1 MLYATTIVS
10 WLVLFEMT
18 FNTITVIYIYFN
30 TDITCILSDR
40 SWKCLEVC
48 DILWLQPTKYYKF
61 WTFEIKTIFI
71 LHCHILFLVIM
82 LLHNWYFVFKFG
94 KWCYDT
100 KYLWFLPAGIFII
113 CISTTTSYI
122 SGNHNASLSLLI
134 LLVTTILTAK
144 KLFMARPIY
153 VNRN

>member
-10 WLVLFEMT
+10 WLVLFEMAI
-18 FNTITVIYIYFN
+18 NTITVIYIYFN

-61 WTFEIKTIFI
+61 WTFEIKPIFI

-82 LLHNWYFVFKFG
+82 LLHIS
-94 KWCYDT
+94 
-100 KYLWFLPAGIFII
+100 PAGIFSIS
-113 CISTTTSYI
+113 ISTTTSYI
-122 SGNHNASLSLLI
+122 LGNHNSSLSLLI

-144 KLFMARPIY
+144 TLFMTRPIY
-153 VNRN
+153 VNNNS